1 MFAKVILNNKAK
13 QLDRTF
19 DYLIPEHLEEYL
31 KIGSRVLVNFRGR
44 KEDGYVIDYVYESE
58 FECKEIIDIISNEEI
73 PEEKIELA
81 KIMSRR
87 YFCNLSECIKLM
99 VNPELNTKNIDNLIK
114 PKKVKVIKLSTSTI
128 SILKDIIILDY
139 INNGDSDS
147 YNNDISDIYTKI
159 YIELNIKNNKQQE
172 ILKYIIS
179 DIINNVINNV
189 TNNRI
194 NDTISNTTNILDEE
208 IEKHLKELEIEIKT
222 LTDLNFS
229 VSSLNT
235 LVKNNVFVKTEKIV
249 EFEEFNFYK
258 TYQREEKLVLN
269 EEQQNVYNSILEDI
283 ENERYNTHLIYGVT
297 GSGKTEIYLQ
307 LIQETINKG
316 KSAIVLVPEISLT
329 PQMLERFNRR
339 FGQNISI
346 LHSRLG
352 NRRRFEEWNRI
363 KEQNVQIVIGAR
375 SAIFAPCKNLGII
388 IIDEEH
394 DSSYKSG
401 SSPKYNAKE
410 IATFL
415 AKNSNI
421 PLVLGSAT
429 PLIDTYYYA
438 KSGKYILHTLKK
450 RASNMLLPKVEI
462 VDIRKQEGILS
473 ERLKNAI
480 AKNLKNK
487 EQTIIF
493 LNRRGYSFKSLCTS
507 CGEVIKCKRCNIA
520 LTYHKEDDTL
530 KCHYCGYTKKNQT
543 ICDNCGSIIK
553 NIGIG
558 TQKLQEMIQ
567 KEFPNATTIRMDLD
581 TIKTKLSHEEILEKF
596 KNENIDILIGT
607 QMITKGHHFPNVTL
621 SVVVLAD
628 TMLNFDS
635 YRSSETAFQNIVQV
649 LGRSGR
655 EKEGIALIQTYTP
668 EDYVLNMA
676 QNAEYEA
683 FYEMEIGIRKA
694 LNYPPFS
701 DIIQV
706 RVESFY
712 EERAENYA
720 KKIQKILENIK
731 IKELEKFNN
740 MLEKEEIY
748 NNYTKRNVIQKN
760 IESLKTLKIYEATPF
775 KIDKIQNMYRWKV
788 LIKCNMTNYIAK
800 LISFVVKNISKNKD
814 PKISVDF
821 NPLNI

>member
-1 MFAKVILNNKAK
+1 MFAKIILNNKAK

-19 DYLIPEHLEEYL
+19 DYLIPPHLEEHL
-31 KIGSRVLVNFRGR
+31 RIGSRVLVNFRGR

-58 FECKEIIDIISNEEI
+58 FECKEITDIISNEEI

-114 PKKVKVIKLSTSTI
+114 PKKVKAIKLSTNTI
-128 SILKDIIILDY
+128 SILKDIIIPCNELEKN
-139 INNGDSDS
+139 IEKVPS
-147 YNNDISDIYTKI
+147 I
-159 YIELNIKNNKQQE
+159 YISLNIKNSKQIE
-172 ILKYIIS
+172 ILNYIFS
-179 DIINNVINNV
+179 NIIN
-189 TNNRI
+189 
-194 NDTISNTTNILDEE
+194 TISKDIVLDKLVEYLKEYE
-208 IEKHLKELEIEIKT
+208 IELKT
-222 LTDLNFS
+222 LTDLDFS

-235 LVKNNVFVKTEKIV
+235 LVKNEVLLKVDKTV
-249 EFEEFNFYK
+249 EFKEFNFYK
-258 TYQREEKLVLN
+258 LYDKEEKLVLN
-269 EEQQNVYNSILEDI
+269 EEQIQVYNSILEDI
-283 ENERYNTHLIYGVT
+283 KHQRYNTHLIYGVT

-581 TIKTKLSHEEILEKF
+581 TTKTKLSHEEILEKF

-668 EDYVLNMA
+668 DDYVLNMA

-706 RVESFY
+706 RIESFY

-740 MLEKEEIY
+740 MLKKEEIY

-760 IESLKTLKIYEATPF
+760 IDSLEKLKIYEGTPF